1 MQTQPLFS
9 DNLVSVIVVNYNSG
23 SYAKTCIESLLKQAN
38 VRLEIIVV
46 DNASADDSVNVLK
59 NTFGEKITLIVSQE
73 NLGFGNANNLAAT
86 KASGDFL
93 LLLNPDTEIS
103 NPQAIA
109 CLIDFMNKQPQHGL
123 VGPKIFEPRK
133 NKYVSPHFTY
143 PASKRLKFTSKL
155 SQLPGEIAWLLGACM
170 LVRRTVYNQISGFD
184 KDYFLYGEDADICLR
199 IRQLGLT
206 IGYCEAVTILHASGA
221 SEIGAD
227 SLDKW
232 LRKKRG
238 IMLFYKKH
246 YHPKD
251 VLNIANAAISKS
263 QFGLVLMRFF
273 APFQGKN
280 KIARLDKKHRLEAT
294 MIAAKEILAV
304 LKHPY
309 NDD

>member
-1 MQTQPLFS
+1 MQTLP
-9 DNLVSVIVVNYNSG
+9 LVSVIVVNYNSG
-23 SYAKTCIESLLKQAN
+23 RYAKACIESLLKQAN

-46 DNASADDSVNVLK
+46 DNASADDGVNVLK
-59 NTFGEKITLIVSQE
+59 NAFGEKITLIVSQE
-73 NLGFGNANNLAAT
+73 NLGFGNANNIAAT
-86 KASGDFL
+86 KASGEFL

-103 NPQAIA
+103 DPQAIV

-143 PASKRLKFTSKL
+143 PASKRLKFTPKL

-199 IRQLGLT
+199 IRQIGLT
-206 IGYCEAVTILHASGA
+206 IGYCEAVTIEHASGA

-263 QFGLVLMRFF
+263 QFGLVLMRFL

-280 KIARLDKKHRLEAT
+280 KTARLDKKHRLEAT
-294 MIAAKEILAV
+294 IIAAKETI
-304 LKHPY
+304 
-309 NDD
+309 N

>member
-1 MQTQPLFS
+1 MQIPP
-9 DNLVSVIVVNYNSG
+9 LVSVIVVNYNSG

-46 DNASADDSVNVLK
+46 DNASVDDSVNVLK
-59 NTFGEKITLIVSQE
+59 NAFGEKIILTESME

-86 KASGDFL
+86 VATGEFL

-103 NPQAIA
+103 DIQAISR
-109 CLIDFMNKQPQHGL
+109 LINFMNAQPQYGL

-133 NKYVSPHFTY
+133 NKFVSPHLTY
-143 PASKRLKFTSKL
+143 PASKRLKFTPEL
-155 SQLPGEIAWLLGACM
+155 AQLPGEIAWLLGACM
-170 LVRRTVYNQISGFD
+170 LVRRAVYTQIKGFD

-206 IGYCEAVTILHASGA
+206 IGYCEAVTIQHASGA

-238 IMLFYKKH
+238 IMLFYKKN
-246 YHPKD
+246 YHKND
-251 VLNIANAAISKS
+251 VMRIAKS
-263 QFGLVLMRFF
+263 AVIQSRIGLSWL
-273 APFQGKN
+273 
-280 KIARLDKKHRLEAT
+280 KITHLFSRQQTDKTADKRHRLEAT
-294 MIAAKEILAV
+294 LIVAKEVI
-304 LKHPY
+304 
-309 NDD
+309 NQSN